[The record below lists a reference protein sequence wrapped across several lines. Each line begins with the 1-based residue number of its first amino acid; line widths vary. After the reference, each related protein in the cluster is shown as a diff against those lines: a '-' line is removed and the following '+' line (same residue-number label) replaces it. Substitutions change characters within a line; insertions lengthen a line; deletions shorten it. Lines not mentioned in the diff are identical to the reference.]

1 MKFIISLV
9 LFLSIFSS
17 LKAQGTNPIQDI
29 EACNTERKELYG
41 ELRKKRTSPE
51 LWLRFYDASKKYIT
65 TVTDRSLRQQ
75 QLFLDT
81 ILTEMKTKI
90 PNSFEYNFC
99 EWNSVVLSAE
109 RASFLNTAT
118 KLQPNHPRVLVENL
132 YVALMTNNDSLITLQ
147 SNLIYS
153 KAIIPSQM
161 MNFAYNT
168 LVSTPSGSLLFVD
181 SDKLFEAIIVL
192 QFSKN
197 IRRDVPVFNKKTLAE
212 NNNRT
217 TLFAKTGLSAYSSMY
232 NDISTTRSLSEPFHS
247 TIVALLQYSK
257 KTISFTS
264 TFNSQLLSSLKD
276 SLYVVG
282 TVYQYSPIQIKN
294 GKILLSIW
302 NKLRLEYLRF
312 DLYGEQFKDGEKI
325 KKETY
330 PIYISCAT
338 ILYNYSKEQQ
348 DLNAMTLYRGFALS
362 VAKQIGSYD
371 DVEAYFLSLEKLES
385 K

>member
-1 MKFIISLV
+1 
-9 LFLSIFSS
+9 
-17 LKAQGTNPIQDI
+17 
-29 EACNTERKELYG
+29 
-41 ELRKKRTSPE
+41 
-51 LWLRFYDASKKYIT
+51 
-65 TVTDRSLRQQ
+65 
-75 QLFLDT
+75 
-81 ILTEMKTKI
+81 
-90 PNSFEYNFC
+90 
-99 EWNSVVLSAE
+99 
-109 RASFLNTAT
+109 
-118 KLQPNHPRVLVENL
+118 
-132 YVALMTNNDSLITLQ
+132 
-147 SNLIYS
+147 
-153 KAIIPSQM
+153 
-161 MNFAYNT
+161 
-168 LVSTPSGSLLFVD
+168 
-181 SDKLFEAIIVL
+181 
-192 QFSKN
+192 
-197 IRRDVPVFNKKTLAE
+197 
-212 NNNRT
+212 
-217 TLFAKTGLSAYSSMY
+217 MY